1 MLIREQWEV
10 DSRITLLL
18 QGTAQK
24 DAPPLSSSISLEN
37 KMHNELYEKAQE
49 ALNKLFSDT
58 SVPQETMKKD
68 LESLVDKIQTMIESL
83 DET

>member
-1 MLIREQWEV
+1 
-10 DSRITLLL
+10 
-18 QGTAQK
+18 
-24 DAPPLSSSISLEN
+24 
-37 KMHNELYEKAQE
+37 MHDELYDRANE

-68 LESLVDKIQTMIESL
+68 LESLVDKTQTMIESL